1 VTKDPRYAQKA
12 LSCTVIPPGESYKI
26 TGTLLR
32 CFTARVRGGDACEL
46 EPVNVPKKGKWHG
59 KKHLII
65 ITYSQTPASAW
76 YNGCSYLDTMDYKS
90 VQRFIE
96 VTHEA
101 YRKACG
107 EEFGKTIPGMF
118 TDEANRYHINLF
130 PGRNPLSYPAPWTPK
145 LPTVFKKR
153 YGYDILDYL
162 PHIFFD
168 IDGRRVSTARYHYHD
183 CTTFLFVDAFGR
195 QSGEWCERNGIALTG
210 HVLHEETPS
219 SQTKVIGDAMRFY
232 EHMHLPGIDILT
244 AHWYE
249 YDTAKQCTSMARQ
262 MGRKW
267 VLSEMY
273 AGTGWDF
280 TFEGHKAVGDWQAAL
295 GVNLRCNHLSWFTMA
310 GEAKRDCPASI
321 LHQSPWWR
329 QYKKVEDY
337 FARVNVLMTVGEAVC
352 DVLVIHPIEST
363 WVRCRAGWLDGD
375 PEVEQLD
382 KNLADIRDWLMQA
395 QLEFDYGNEEIMSRY
410 ASVGRKGGKPALK
423 VGKVSYATVV
433 VPPMLTV
440 RRSTVVLL
448 V

>member
-1 VTKDPRYAQKA
+1 VGVSGALARRFETPGVEFRGKPFWSWNGALKAGELRRQLRVMKHMGLGGAFIHSRIGLITPYLSDEWFRMVNESVDECRKLGIEAWLYDEDRWPSGAAGGLVTKDTRYAQKA

-46 EPVNVPKKGKWHG
+46 EPVKVPNKGKWNG

-107 EEFGKTIPGMF
+107 EECGKTIPGIF

-130 PGRNPLSYPAPWTPK
+130 PGSNPLSYPAPWTPK
-145 LPTVFKKR
+145 LPRVFKKR

-295 GVNLRCNHLSWFTMA
+295 GVNLRCNHLSWSARPSGIARQAFFTSRR
-310 GEAKRDCPASI
+310 GGAS
-321 LHQSPWWR
+321 
-329 QYKKVEDY
+329 
-337 FARVNVLMTVGEAVC
+337 T
-352 DVLVIHPIEST
+352 
-363 WVRCRAGWLDGD
+363 
-375 PEVEQLD
+375 
-382 KNLADIRDWLMQA
+382 
-395 QLEFDYGNEEIMSRY
+395 
-410 ASVGRKGGKPALK
+410 
-423 VGKVSYATVV
+423 
-433 VPPMLTV
+433 
-440 RRSTVVLL
+440 RRSKITSPA
-448 V
+448 